1 MAGNWQEYAVLGV
14 TLHGRQDDPSLLLQ
28 HTSSDSVV
36 ALTVGAS
43 EAAAVVLEIE
53 GVVSS
58 TPLTHHLLPALFV
71 RHGFEALRLEL
82 QLDSE
87 SQPVA
92 TLYYRALGEDHRL
105 LLRPSDGVSIAL
117 RFGLPIYVDSEILP
131 GRMLDFETVTR
142 ISNELLLVDRR
153 ASSSSPRIRN

>member
-1 MAGNWQEYAVLGV
+1 MAGNWQEFEVLGV

-28 HTSSDSVV
+28 HTGSDSVV

-71 RHGFEALRLEL
+71 RHGFEALRLEV
-82 QLDSE
+82 QLGSE
-87 SQPVA
+87 SQPIA

-105 LLRPSDGVSIAL
+105 PLRPSDGVSIAL
-117 RFGLPIYVDSEILP
+117 RFGLPIYLDSEILP

-153 ASSSSPRIRN
+153 ASSSTPRIRN

>member
-1 MAGNWQEYAVLGV
+1 MAGNWQEFEVLGV

-28 HTSSDSVV
+28 HTGSDSVV

-71 RHGFEALRLEL
+71 RHGFEALRLEV
-82 QLDSE
+82 QLGSE
-87 SQPVA
+87 SQPIA

-105 LLRPSDGVSIAL
+105 PLRPSDGVSIAL

-131 GRMLDFETVTR
+131 GRILDFETVAR

-153 ASSSSPRIRN
+153 ASSSKPRIRN